1 MNTVAIENESL
12 RAQIEEQNRLFSDQ
26 IIILKDELNMKI
38 EETKIRTNYDQTMIK
53 NLETKLQK
61 KENHLLES
69 TKEYFAFKV
78 KSSENEKR
86 LHEENEILRLRNAAL
101 AQKILIFTK
110 QHEIDH
116 KVSKE
121 LSEKRTEEYTNK
133 YRSQIRNKEESLQ
146 LIKVYFSLKK
156 RLYNKD
162 FIIKKGSIF
171 QNSRDLFRKN
181 QGIGRKSH
189 KIITKIPEIRTEKKF
204 RS

>member
-12 RAQIEEQNRLFSDQ
+12 RTQIEEQNRLFSDQ
-26 IIILKDELNMKI
+26 INILKDEINMKI
-38 EETKIRTNYDQTMIK
+38 EETKIRTNYDQTIIK

-78 KSSENEKR
+78 KSSENEKQ
-86 LHEENEILRLRNAAL
+86 LHEENELLRLRNAAL

-146 LIKVYFSLKK
+146 LIKVYFLLKK
-156 RLYNKD
+156 
-162 FIIKKGSIF
+162 SV
-171 QNSRDLFRKN
+171 
-181 QGIGRKSH
+181 
-189 KIITKIPEIRTEKKF
+189 
-204 RS
+204 